1 MTKNDLHAKGWSIR
15 AAAKHLGCTQPH
27 LSMVLSGQRVSHI
40 LIKKLKG
47 LPKINP
53 GKHTAKQIATK

>member
-15 AAAKHLGCTQPH
+15 AAAKRLGCTPPH

-40 LIKKLKG
+40 LTRKLRD
-47 LPKINP
+47 LPKITP
-53 GKHTAKQIATK
+53 SKHAAKQIATK